1 MVSTLRV
8 NGVVEIFGNVR
19 NFIACFLFRASL
31 LFTRKKMKIFIIN
44 LESDVERKYSMLQQA
59 SSLRLDVEIIK
70 AVNGKQLS
78 KDEVMKLSR
87 DFYNNGMTLGEL
99 GCSLSHLL
107 VYQRIVDENIP
118 LALIMEDDAEINKNI
133 SDVLSALD
141 KFNTK
146 NPNKP
151 NIILLNKTN
160 EYIDTFKKNITGQY
174 YLVNVIEAACT
185 YGYVINNYAAQC
197 LLDFLQPVW
206 LEADKWRFL
215 NERRIIKVKAVVP
228 PVISTTPLYLQSN
241 LALERKKQKQSR
253 QEFFRIQRKRRSLY
267 VKLYTMFW
275 RIFIRLLVK
284 RIKP

>member
-1 MVSTLRV
+1 
-8 NGVVEIFGNVR
+8 
-19 NFIACFLFRASL
+19 
-31 LFTRKKMKIFIIN
+31 MKIFIIN
-44 LESDVERKYSMLQQA
+44 LESDIERKYSMLHQA
-59 SSLRLDVEIIK
+59 SSLGLDVEIIK

-141 KFNTK
+141 QFNAK
-146 NPNKP
+146 NLNKP
-151 NIILLNKTN
+151 NVILLNKTN

-174 YLVNVIEAACT
+174 YLVNVIEAACA
-185 YGYVINNYAAQC
+185 YGYVINNHAAQC

-215 NERRIIKVKAVVP
+215 NERRIIKVKAVIP
-228 PVISTTPLYLQSN
+228 PVISTMPLYIQSN
-241 LALERKKQKQSR
+241 LEPERKKQKQSR
-253 QEFFRIQRKRRSLY
+253 QEFFNIQRRRRSLY
-267 VKLYTMFW
+267 LKLHTMLW
-275 RIFIRLLVK
+275 RIFVRLWVR